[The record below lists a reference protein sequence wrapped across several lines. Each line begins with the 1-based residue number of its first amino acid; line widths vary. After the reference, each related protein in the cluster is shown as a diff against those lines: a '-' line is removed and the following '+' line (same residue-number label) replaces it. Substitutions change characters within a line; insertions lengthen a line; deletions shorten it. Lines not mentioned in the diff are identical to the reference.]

1 LFCKEETFLEL
12 LELTA
17 NVRKSTG
24 KGISKALRRQGLLP
38 GVLYGPKSEPIPIS
52 VDILDIEKLFKHS
65 GSNQAPLNLTI
76 KNGESIKKTAMIK
89 DLQLHPVSRRFL
101 HIDLYEVAM
110 DKKIQV
116 RVPVV
121 LTGMAKGTEAGGTLQ
136 LIRRELDVLCFPLD
150 IPEFITIDV
159 SEMQI
164 GDSIHVEEITV
175 SENIEVLA
183 DTNFTVV
190 TVSGAMADEHAE
202 PREIEEEGEVAEEKG
217 GDEE

>member
-1 LFCKEETFLEL
+1 LEL

-24 KGISKALRRQGLLP
+24 KGISKALRRQGLIP

-52 VDILDIEKLFKHS
+52 VDKLDIEKLFKHS

-175 SENIEVLA
+175 SESIEVLA

-202 PREIEEEGEVAEEKG
+202 AREAEEEGGVSEEEG
-217 GDEE
+217 GD

>member
-1 LFCKEETFLEL
+1 LEL
-12 LELTA
+12 LELTV

-24 KGISKALRRQGLLP
+24 KGISRTLRREGLIP

-52 VDILDIEKLFKHS
+52 VETMVIEKLFKHS

-76 KNGESIKKTAMIK
+76 KNGESIRKTAMVK
-89 DLQLHPVSRRFL
+89 DLQLHPVSKRFL

-116 RVPVV
+116 RVPLV
-121 LTGMAKGTEAGGTLQ
+121 LTGIAEGTEAGGTIQ
-136 LIRRELDVLCFPLD
+136 LIRREIDVLCLPLD
-150 IPEFITIDV
+150 IPEFIKVDV

-164 GDSIHVEEITV
+164 GDSIHIEEIPV
-175 SENIEVLA
+175 PENIEILA

-190 TVSGAMADEHAE
+190 TVSGGMVDELAE
-202 PREIEEEGEVAEEKG
+202 TEEGEEEGEVSPEKGG

>member
-1 LFCKEETFLEL
+1 MEL

-24 KGISKALRRQGLLP
+24 KGISRALRRQGLIP

-52 VDILDIEKLFKHS
+52 VDMLDIEKLFKHS

-76 KNGESIKKTAMIK
+76 KNGESVKKTAMIK

-116 RVPVV
+116 KVPIV
-121 LTGMAKGTEAGGTLQ
+121 LTGIAKGTEAGGTLQ
-136 LIRRELDVLCFPLD
+136 LIRREIEVLCFPLD

-159 SEMQI
+159 TEMQI
-164 GDSIHVEEITV
+164 GDSIHIEEVPV
-175 SENIEVLA
+175 SGNIEILA

-190 TVSGAMADEHAE
+190 AVSGAMMEEEAE
-202 PREIEEEGEVAEEKG
+202 APEVEEEEGEVSEGEG

>member
-1 LFCKEETFLEL
+1 VCKEETFLEL

-17 NVRKSTG
+17 NVRKLTG
-24 KGISKALRRQGLLP
+24 KGISRALRRQGLIP
-38 GVLYGPKSEPIPIS
+38 GVLYGPKSEPIPIT
-52 VDILDIEKLFKHS
+52 VDTLDIEKLFKHS

-76 KNGESIKKTAMIK
+76 KNGESVKKTAMIK

-116 RVPVV
+116 KVPVV

-136 LIRRELDVLCFPLD
+136 LIRREIDVLCFPLD

-164 GDSIHVEEITV
+164 GDSIHIEEIPV
-175 SENIEVLA
+175 SGNIEILA

-190 TVSGAMADEHAE
+190 TVSGAMMDEHAE
-202 PREIEEEGEVAEEKG
+202 APEAEEEGEVSEEEG

>member
-1 LFCKEETFLEL
+1 LEL
-12 LELTA
+12 SELTVS
-17 NVRKSTG
+17 VRKTTG
-24 KGISKALRRQGLLP
+24 KGISRTLRKQGLIP
-38 GVLYGPKSEPIPIS
+38 GVLYGPKSEPISIS
-52 VDILDIEKLFKHS
+52 VETLNIEKLFKHS

-76 KNGESIKKTAMIK
+76 KNGESIKKTAMVK

-121 LTGMAKGTEAGGTLQ
+121 LTGIAAGTEAGGTIQ
-136 LIRRELDVLCFPLD
+136 LIRREIDVLCLPLD

-159 SEMQI
+159 SGMQI
-164 GDSIHVEEITV
+164 GDSIHIEEIPV
-175 SENIEVLA
+175 SENIEILA

-190 TVSGAMADEHAE
+190 TVSGAMVDAAAE
-202 PREIEEEGEVAEEKG
+202 TEEGEEEGGVSQEKG
-217 GDEE
+217 AGEEE

>member
-1 LFCKEETFLEL
+1 LEL
-12 LELTA
+12 LELTV

-24 KGISKALRRQGLLP
+24 KGISRTLRKQGLIP

-52 VDILDIEKLFKHS
+52 VETLNIEKLFKHS

-76 KNGESIKKTAMIK
+76 KNGESIKKTAMVK

-121 LTGMAKGTEAGGTLQ
+121 LTGIAAGTEAGGTIQ
-136 LIRRELDVLCFPLD
+136 LIRRELDVLCLPLD

-159 SEMQI
+159 SGMQI
-164 GDSIHVEEITV
+164 GDSIHIEELPV
-175 SENIEVLA
+175 SENIELLA

-190 TVSGAMADEHAE
+190 TVSGGMVEELAE
-202 PREIEEEGEVAEEKG
+202 TEEGEEEGEDSQEKG
-217 GDEE
+217 AGEEE

>member
-1 LFCKEETFLEL
+1 LEL
-12 LELTA
+12 LELTVS
-17 NVRKSTG
+17 VRKTTG
-24 KGISKALRRQGLLP
+24 KGISRTLRKQGLIP
-38 GVLYGPKSEPIPIS
+38 GVLYGPKSEPISIS
-52 VDILDIEKLFKHS
+52 VETLNIEKLFKHS

-76 KNGESIKKTAMIK
+76 KNGESIKKTAMVK

-121 LTGMAKGTEAGGTLQ
+121 LTGIAEGTEAGGTIQ
-136 LIRRELDVLCFPLD
+136 LIRREIDVLCLPLD

-159 SEMQI
+159 SGMQI
-164 GDSIHVEEITV
+164 GDSIHIEEIPV
-175 SENIEVLA
+175 SENIEILA

-190 TVSGAMADEHAE
+190 TVSGAMVDAAAE
-202 PREIEEEGEVAEEKG
+202 TEEGEEEGGVSQEKG
-217 GDEE
+217 AGEEE

>member
-1 LFCKEETFLEL
+1 MEL

-24 KGISKALRRQGLLP
+24 KGISKALRRQGLIP

-52 VDILDIEKLFKHS
+52 VDTLDIEKLFKHS

-190 TVSGAMADEHAE
+190 TVSGAMADEHGEA
-202 PREIEEEGEVAEEKG
+202 REAEEEGGVSEEEG
-217 GDEE
+217 G

>member
-1 LFCKEETFLEL
+1 MEL

-24 KGISKALRRQGLLP
+24 KGISRALRRQGLIP

-52 VDILDIEKLFKHS
+52 VDMLDIEKLFKHS

-76 KNGESIKKTAMIK
+76 KNGESVKKTAMIK

-116 RVPVV
+116 KVPVV

-136 LIRRELDVLCFPLD
+136 LIRREIDVLCFPLD

-159 SEMQI
+159 TEMQI
-164 GDSIHVEEITV
+164 GDSIHIEEVPV
-175 SENIEVLA
+175 SGNIEILA

-190 TVSGAMADEHAE
+190 AVSGAMTEEEAE
-202 PREIEEEGEVAEEKG
+202 APEVEEEEGEVSEEEG

>member
-1 LFCKEETFLEL
+1 LEL

-24 KGISKALRRQGLLP
+24 KGISKALRRQGLIP

-52 VDILDIEKLFKHS
+52 VDTLDIEKLFKHS

-76 KNGESIKKTAMIK
+76 KNGESVKKTAMIK

-190 TVSGAMADEHAE
+190 TVSGAMADEHGEA
-202 PREIEEEGEVAEEKG
+202 REAEEEGGVSEEEG
-217 GDEE
+217 GD

>member
-1 LFCKEETFLEL
+1 VCKEETFLEL

-17 NVRKSTG
+17 NVRKTTG
-24 KGISKALRRQGLLP
+24 KGISRALRKQGLIP

-52 VDILDIEKLFKHS
+52 VDTLDIEKLFKHS

-76 KNGESIKKTAMIK
+76 KNGEDVKKTAMIK

-116 RVPVV
+116 KVPVV
-121 LTGMAKGTEAGGTLQ
+121 LSGMARGTEAGGTLQ
-136 LIRRELDVLCFPLD
+136 LIRREIDVLCFPLD

-159 SEMQI
+159 SEMDI
-164 GDSIHVEEITV
+164 GDSIHIEEIPV
-175 SENIEVLA
+175 SGNIEILA

-190 TVSGAMADEHAE
+190 TVSGAMAEEHAE
-202 PREIEEEGEVAEEKG
+202 PSEVEEEEGEVSEEEG

>member
-1 LFCKEETFLEL
+1 LEL
-12 LELTA
+12 LELTV

-24 KGISKALRRQGLLP
+24 KGISRTLRKQGLIP
-38 GVLYGPKSEPIPIS
+38 GVLYGPKSETIPIS
-52 VDILDIEKLFKHS
+52 VEKLDIEKLFKHS

-76 KNGESIKKTAMIK
+76 KNGESIKKTAMVK

-121 LTGMAKGTEAGGTLQ
+121 LTGIAQGTEAGGTIQ
-136 LIRRELDVLCFPLD
+136 LIRREIDVLCLPLD

-159 SEMQI
+159 SGMQI
-164 GDSIHVEEITV
+164 GDSIHIEEIPV
-175 SENIEVLA
+175 SGNIEILA

-190 TVSGAMADEHAE
+190 TVSGGMADELAE
-202 PREIEEEGEVAEEKG
+202 TEEGEEEGEVSHEKG
-217 GDEE
+217 EEE

>member
-1 LFCKEETFLEL
+1 MEL

-17 NVRKSTG
+17 NVRKTTG
-24 KGISKALRRQGLLP
+24 KGISRALRKQGLIP

-52 VDILDIEKLFKHS
+52 VDTLDIEKLFKHS

-76 KNGESIKKTAMIK
+76 KNGEDLKKTAMIK
-89 DLQLHPVSRRFL
+89 DLQVHPVSRRFL

-116 RVPVV
+116 KVPVV
-121 LTGMAKGTEAGGTLQ
+121 LSGMARGTEAGGTLQ
-136 LIRRELDVLCFPLD
+136 LIRREIDVLCFPLD

-159 SEMQI
+159 SEMDI
-164 GDSIHVEEITV
+164 GDSIHIEEIPV
-175 SENIEVLA
+175 SGNIEILA

-190 TVSGAMADEHAE
+190 TVSGAMMEEEAE
-202 PREIEEEGEVAEEKG
+202 APEVEEEEGEVSEEEG

>member
-1 LFCKEETFLEL
+1 MEL

-24 KGISKALRRQGLLP
+24 KGISKALRRQGLIP

-52 VDILDIEKLFKHS
+52 VDTLDIEKLFKHS

-89 DLQLHPVSRRFL
+89 DLQIHPVSRRFL

-116 RVPVV
+116 KVPVV

-136 LIRRELDVLCFPLD
+136 LVRRELDVLCYPLD
-150 IPEFITIDV
+150 IPEFISIDV

-164 GDSIHVEEITV
+164 GDSIHIEEIPV

-190 TVSGAMADEHAE
+190 TVSGAMPGEHAE
-202 PREIEEEGEVAEEKG
+202 HREVEEGAVSGEEG
-217 GDEE
+217 GD

>member
-1 LFCKEETFLEL
+1 LEL
-12 LELTA
+12 LELTV

-24 KGISKALRRQGLLP
+24 KGVSRTLRKQGLIP
-38 GVLYGPKSEPIPIS
+38 GVLYGPKSETIPIS
-52 VDILDIEKLFKHS
+52 VEKLDIEKLFKHS

-76 KNGESIKKTAMIK
+76 KNGESIKKTAMVK

-121 LTGMAKGTEAGGTLQ
+121 LTGIAQGTEAGGTIQ
-136 LIRRELDVLCFPLD
+136 LIRREIDVLCLPLD

-159 SEMQI
+159 SGMQI
-164 GDSIHVEEITV
+164 GDSIHIEEIPV
-175 SENIEVLA
+175 SGNIEILA

-190 TVSGAMADEHAE
+190 TVSGGMADELAE
-202 PREIEEEGEVAEEKG
+202 TEEGEEGEVSQEKG
-217 GDEE
+217 EEE

>member
-1 LFCKEETFLEL
+1 LEL
-12 LELTA
+12 YELTA

-24 KGISKALRRQGLLP
+24 KGISRALRRQGLMP
-38 GVLYGPKSEPIPIS
+38 GVLYGPKSGPIPIS
-52 VDILDIEKLFKHS
+52 VDTLDIERLFKHS

-76 KNGESIKKTAMIK
+76 KNGESVKKTAMIK

-116 RVPVV
+116 KVPVV

-136 LIRRELDVLCFPLD
+136 LIRREIDVLCFPLD

-159 SEMQI
+159 TEMEI
-164 GDSIHVEEITV
+164 GDSIHIEEVPVTG
-175 SENIEVLA
+175 NIEILS

-202 PREIEEEGEVAEEKG
+202 PQEIEEEGEVAEEKG

>member
-1 LFCKEETFLEL
+1 MEL

-24 KGISKALRRQGLLP
+24 KGISKALRRQGLIP

-52 VDILDIEKLFKHS
+52 VDTLDIEKLFKHS

-89 DLQLHPVSRRFL
+89 DLQIHPVSRRFL

-190 TVSGAMADEHAE
+190 TVSGAMADEHGEA
-202 PREIEEEGEVAEEKG
+202 REAEEEGGVSEEEG
-217 GDEE
+217 GD

>member
-1 LFCKEETFLEL
+1 LEL

-17 NVRKSTG
+17 NVRHAKG
-24 KGISKALRRQGLLP
+24 KGNSRDLRRRGFIP
-38 GVLYGPKSEPIPIS
+38 GVLYGPKTEPINIA
-52 VDILDIEKLFKHS
+52 VDPSDLEKIFKHS
-65 GSNQAPLNLTI
+65 GSNQAPLSLTI

-89 DLQLHPVSRRFL
+89 DLQVHPVSRRFL
-101 HIDLYEVAM
+101 HVDLYEVAM

-190 TVSGAMADEHAE
+190 TVSGAMADEHGEA
-202 PREIEEEGEVAEEKG
+202 REAEEEGGVSEEEG
-217 GDEE
+217 G

>member
-1 LFCKEETFLEL
+1 LEL
-12 LELTA
+12 LELTV

-24 KGISKALRRQGLLP
+24 KGISRTLRKQGLIP

-52 VDILDIEKLFKHS
+52 VETMNIEKLFKHS

-76 KNGESIKKTAMIK
+76 KNGESIKKTAMVK
-89 DLQLHPVSRRFL
+89 DLQLHPVTRRFL

-116 RVPVV
+116 KVPVV
-121 LTGMAKGTEAGGTLQ
+121 LTGIAEGSEAGGTIQ
-136 LIRRELDVLCFPLD
+136 LIRREIDVLCLPLD

-159 SEMQI
+159 SGMQI
-164 GDSIHVEEITV
+164 GDSIHIEEIPV
-175 SENIEVLA
+175 SENIEILA

-190 TVSGAMADEHAE
+190 TVSGSMVDELAE
-202 PREIEEEGEVAEEKG
+202 AEEGEEEGEVSQDKDEGEE
-217 GDEE
+217 E

>member
-24 KGISKALRRQGLLP
+24 KGISKALRRQGLIP

-52 VDILDIEKLFKHS
+52 VDTLDIEKLFKHS

-76 KNGESIKKTAMIK
+76 KNGESVKKTAMIK

-190 TVSGAMADEHAE
+190 TVSGAMADEHGEA
-202 PREIEEEGEVAEEKG
+202 REAEEEGGVSEEEG
-217 GDEE
+217 GD

>member
-1 LFCKEETFLEL
+1 MEL

-24 KGISKALRRQGLLP
+24 KGISRALRRQGLIP

-52 VDILDIEKLFKHS
+52 VDMLDIEKLFKHS

-76 KNGESIKKTAMIK
+76 KNGESVKKTAMIK

-116 RVPVV
+116 KVPIE
-121 LTGMAKGTEAGGTLQ
+121 LTGTAKGTEAGGTLQ
-136 LIRRELDVLCFPLD
+136 LIRREIDVLCFPLD

-159 SEMQI
+159 TEMQI
-164 GDSIHVEEITV
+164 GDSIHIEEVPV
-175 SENIEVLA
+175 SGNIEILA

-190 TVSGAMADEHAE
+190 AVSGAMMEEEAE
-202 PREIEEEGEVAEEKG
+202 APEVEEEEEGEVSEEEEG

>member
-1 LFCKEETFLEL
+1 LEL

-17 NVRKSTG
+17 NIRKSKG
-24 KGISKALRRQGLLP
+24 KGISRTLRRQGLIP
-38 GVLYGPKSEPIPIS
+38 GVLYGPKSEPISIA
-52 VDILDIEKLFKHS
+52 VAVMDIEKLFKHS

-76 KNGESIKKTAMIK
+76 KNGESIRKTAMVK

-121 LTGMAKGTEAGGTLQ
+121 VTGTARGAEAGGTLQ
-136 LIRRELDVLCFPLD
+136 LIRREVDVLCFPLD
-150 IPEFITIDV
+150 IPEFITVDV
-159 SEMQI
+159 SGMEI
-164 GDSIHVEEITV
+164 GDSIHIEDLSI
-175 SENIEVLA
+175 SGNIEVLS

-190 TVSGAMADEHAE
+190 TVSGGMVEEHAE
-202 PREIEEEGEVAEEKG
+202 TPETEEEGEVSEEEG
-217 GDEE
+217 GNEE

>member
-24 KGISKALRRQGLLP
+24 KGISKALRRQGLIP

-52 VDILDIEKLFKHS
+52 VDTLDIEKLFKHS

-121 LTGMAKGTEAGGTLQ
+121 LTGIAKGTEAGGTLQ
-136 LIRRELDVLCFPLD
+136 LVRRELDVLCYPLD
-150 IPEFITIDV
+150 IPEFISIDV

-164 GDSIHVEEITV
+164 GDSIHIEEIPV

-190 TVSGAMADEHAE
+190 TVSGAMPDEHAE
-202 PREIEEEGEVAEEKG
+202 HREVEEGAVSGEEG
-217 GDEE
+217 GD

>member
-1 LFCKEETFLEL
+1 LEL

-17 NVRKSTG
+17 NVRKLTG
-24 KGISKALRRQGLLP
+24 KGISRALRRQGLIP

-52 VDILDIEKLFKHS
+52 VDMSDIEKLFKHS
-65 GSNQAPLNLTI
+65 GSNQAPLNVTI
-76 KNGESIKKTAMIK
+76 KNGELVKKTAMIK

-116 RVPVV
+116 KVPIV

-136 LIRRELDVLCFPLD
+136 LIRREIDVLCFPLD

-159 SEMQI
+159 TEMQI
-164 GDSIHVEEITV
+164 GDSIHIEEVPV
-175 SENIEVLA
+175 SGNIEILA

-190 TVSGAMADEHAE
+190 AVSGAMM
-202 PREIEEEGEVAEEKG
+202 EEEAEAPEVEEEKGEVSKEEG

>member
-52 VDILDIEKLFKHS
+52 VDTLDIEKLFKHS

-121 LTGMAKGTEAGGTLQ
+121 LTGIAKGTEAGGTLQ

-190 TVSGAMADEHAE
+190 TVSGAMADEHGEAPE
-202 PREIEEEGEVAEEKG
+202 AEEEGGVSEEEG
-217 GDEE
+217 GD

>member
-1 LFCKEETFLEL
+1 MEL

-24 KGISKALRRQGLLP
+24 KGISKALRRQGLIP

-52 VDILDIEKLFKHS
+52 VDTLDIEKLFKHS

-76 KNGESIKKTAMIK
+76 KNGESVKKTAMIK

-190 TVSGAMADEHAE
+190 TVSGAMADEHGEA
-202 PREIEEEGEVAEEKG
+202 REAEEEGGVSEEEG
-217 GDEE
+217 GD

>member
-1 LFCKEETFLEL
+1 LEL
-12 LELTA
+12 LELTV

-24 KGISKALRRQGLLP
+24 KGISRTLRKQGLIP

-52 VDILDIEKLFKHS
+52 VETLNIEKLFKHS

-76 KNGESIKKTAMIK
+76 KNGESIKKTAMVK

-121 LTGMAKGTEAGGTLQ
+121 LTGIAAGTEAGGTIQ
-136 LIRRELDVLCFPLD
+136 LIRRELDVLCLPLD

-159 SEMQI
+159 SGMQI
-164 GDSIHVEEITV
+164 GDSIHIEEIPV
-175 SENIEVLA
+175 SENIEILA

-190 TVSGAMADEHAE
+190 TVSGSMVDELAE
-202 PREIEEEGEVAEEKG
+202 AEEGEEEGEVSQDKDEGEE
-217 GDEE
+217 E